1 MCGDWELQTRGV
13 TRYVLGSLWS
23 CAVRVRHERKTHVG
37 RCAGRLVWDRSF
49 FSFSLTGPCERDSA
63 VLLRNSLSSV
73 NQGCWAPSLPNGSF
87 EWWVSFFKSEAVCAN
102 CLFFTFMELVKGDSM
117 AFVSCPERFNTCG
130 WKFLR

>member
-1 MCGDWELQTRGV
+1 MEIGSFRVEGLHVMFLGLCGVVPFVFVMSARRT
-13 TRYVLGSLWS
+13 LGGALLP
-23 CAVRVRHERKTHVG
+23 
-37 RCAGRLVWDRSF
+37 RLVWDRSF

-73 NQGCWAPSLPNGSF
+73 NQGCWAPSLTNGSF